1 MNIQSILRRVAIKI
15 ISQPK
20 ANVYVSINQVSSGKL
35 LSNRTIVITGGSK
48 GIGYSIAKRVISEG
62 AKVIITGRIEE
73 YLKNVITELGTN
85 ADYIVYDNNN
95 IDNIETIVTACKKK
109 FGSIHSLVLNAG
121 VSLHEGNFL
130 NVTKEGFDLQ
140 FNTNLKA
147 NYFLAQRF
155 LKDKLREKTEGN
167 LLFISSETA
176 GKSIDIPYGLTKAA
190 INSLVGGLA
199 RRVYQQGIRV
209 NAIAPGVTLTDMTG
223 GGKIDKSTDLGTD
236 SIAGRW
242 LLPEEIAEVVCFL
255 LSDASKCITG
265 EVIYCDAGSHLKIN
279 GTESE
284 YSF

>member
-62 AKVIITGRIEE
+62 AKVIITGRNEE

-95 IDNIETIVTACKKK
+95 IDNIETIVTACKKR

-155 LKDKLREKTEGN
+155 LKDKLLEKTEGN
-167 LLFISSETA
+167 LL
-176 GKSIDIPYGLTKAA
+176 SI
-190 INSLVGGLA
+190 V
-199 RRVYQQGIRV
+199 R
-209 NAIAPGVTLTDMTG
+209 
-223 GGKIDKSTDLGTD
+223 
-236 SIAGRW
+236 
-242 LLPEEIAEVVCFL
+242 
-255 LSDASKCITG
+255 
-265 EVIYCDAGSHLKIN
+265 
-279 GTESE
+279 
-284 YSF
+284 